1 MISFGNYNYIIY
13 ILLSSAL
20 VLLLY
25 GGYLIWK
32 RSVVRRL
39 LSDPVLRDM
48 MVKQSRAMERLK
60 SVLLAAAILLF
71 AFTMLRPQWGE
82 AMREVQN
89 EGVDLLVA
97 LDVSRSMRARDVQ
110 PSRLERAKDAINLMA
125 DSLRGDRV
133 GLVLFAG
140 DAFIQCPLT
149 GDLGAFKM
157 FLDAADTDAVAAQGT
172 NIGAAMEMAYRVFH
186 TRRRTSRNFVIITD
200 GEDHEGR
207 VEQSAAKFRDLDVAV
222 YAVGIGRD
230 GGDLIPLGADEKS
243 ADIYVKDSGGN
254 LVRTKKNA
262 GVLKTIARETGGD
275 YIDIT
280 NSMSGVYKILRKMSQ
295 QTQNRYGTM
304 MVKQRTERYQIFA
317 LLLILILSAEALL
330 PGRRKQW

>member
-1 MISFGNYNYIIY
+1 MMSFGNLQYIIY
-13 ILLSSAL
+13 ILLAAVI

-25 GGYLIWK
+25 GGYLFWK
-32 RSVVRRL
+32 GRVVRRL
-39 LSDPVLRDM
+39 VSDPVLRDSI
-48 MVKQSRAMERLK
+48 VKQSKAMGRLK
-60 SVLLAAAILLF
+60 AALLVAAILLF

-149 GDLGAFKM
+149 GDIGAFKM
-157 FLDAADTDAVAAQGT
+157 FLDAADTSAVAEQGT
-172 NIGAAMEMAYRVFH
+172 NIGEAMEMAYRVFH
-186 TRRRTSRNFVIITD
+186 KRRRTSRNFVIITD
-200 GEDHEGR
+200 GEDHEGH
-207 VEQSAAKFRDLDVAV
+207 VEEAAGKFRDLDVAV
-222 YAVGIGRD
+222 YAVGIGRE
-230 GGDLIPLGADEKS
+230 GGDLIPLGEEEKS

-254 LVRTKKNA
+254 LVRTKKNT
-262 GVLKTIARETGGD
+262 GMLKEIARATGGD

-330 PGRRKQW
+330 PGRRRKW